1 MKKITF
7 IAIVGCIMSAISL
20 TSCNSDSESSYKD
33 LTAAEIQQCFNATRG
48 NHNGKMIYAA
58 LNKANVA
65 DKFDTISIAW
75 SIINDS
81 TMTIY
86 DFPAKALAEKI
97 TGKDEL
103 KEALASQPDRTLK
116 CAISYVNAN
125 PIQFLVGPSNLT
137 YELNY
142 GGKHHKVEIRFYWNT
157 YSFGQ
162 YSSSSKHPMQMQIWA
177 ALLKVDGNET
187 SYGIT
192 IDKPAQFFF
201 YTEK

>member
-20 TSCNSDSESSYKD
+20 TSCNSDSDSSYKD

-103 KEALASQPDRTLK
+103 KEALAS
-116 CAISYVNAN
+116 
-125 PIQFLVGPSNLT
+125 NLT

-142 GGKHHKVEIRFYWNT
+142 GDKKHKVEIRFYWNT

-177 ALLKVDGNET
+177 AQLMIDGNET

-192 IDKPAQFFF
+192 IGNPAQFFF
-201 YTEK
+201 YTDK

>member
-65 DKFDTISIAW
+65 DKFDTISI
-75 SIINDS
+75 NDS

-142 GGKHHKVEIRFYWNT
+142 GGQKHKAEIRFYWNT

-177 ALLKVDGNET
+177 AQLMIDGNET

-192 IDKPAQFFF
+192 IGNPAQFFF
-201 YTEK
+201 YTDK

>member
-20 TSCNSDSESSYKD
+20 TSCNSDSESSYKP

-48 NHNGKMIYAA
+48 NYNGKMIYAA

-86 DFPAKALAEKI
+86 DFPAKVLAEKI
-97 TGKDEL
+97 TGNNDL

-116 CAISYVNAN
+116 CAIAYVYAT
-125 PIQFLVGPSNLT
+125 PIQFLVGPENLT

-142 GGKHHKVEIRFYWNT
+142 GDKKHKVEIRFYWDGS
-157 YSFGQ
+157 SFGL
-162 YSSSSKHPMQMQIWA
+162 YSSSSKKPMQMQILA
-177 ALLKVDGNET
+177 AQLMIDGNET

-192 IDKPAQFFF
+192 PRNPAQFFF

>member
-86 DFPAKALAEKI
+86 DFPAKALA
-97 TGKDEL
+97 
-103 KEALASQPDRTLK
+103 SQPDRTLK

-142 GGKHHKVEIRFYWNT
+142 GDKKHKVEIRFYWNT

>member
-1 MKKITF
+1 MKKLTF
-7 IAIVGCIMSAISL
+7 IAFIGCIMAALSF
-20 TSCNSDSESSYKD
+20 TSCNSDSDNSYQG
-33 LTAAEIQQCFNATRG
+33 LTEAEIQQCFLATRG
-48 NHNGKMIYAA
+48 LYNGKVVFLAE
-58 LNKANVA
+58 NKANVN
-65 DKFDTISIAW
+65 DKKDTLNVNWEITT
-75 SIINDS
+75 DS

-86 DFPAKALAEKI
+86 DFPTKALAEKI
-97 TGKDEL
+97 TGNDEL
-103 KEALASQPDRTLK
+103 KKALASQPNQTLD

-142 GGKHHKVEIRFYWNT
+142 GGQKHKAEIRFYWNT

-177 ALLKVDGNET
+177 AQLMIDGNET

-192 IDKPAQFFF
+192 IGNPAQFFF
-201 YTEK
+201 YTDK

>member
-20 TSCNSDSESSYKD
+20 TSCNSDSESSYKP

-86 DFPAKALAEKI
+86 DFPAKVLAENI
-97 TGKDEL
+97 TGNNDL
-103 KEALASQPDRTLK
+103 KEALASLPDRTLK
-116 CAISYVNAN
+116 CAIAYVYAT
-125 PIQFLVGPSNLT
+125 PIQFLVGPENLT

-142 GGKHHKVEIRFYWNT
+142 GDKKHKVEIRFFWD
-157 YSFGQ
+157 YSFGL
-162 YSSSSKHPMQMQIWA
+162 YSSSSKKPMQMQILA
-177 ALLKVDGNET
+177 AQLMIDGNET

-192 IDKPAQFFF
+192 PRNPAQFFF